1 MSIIS
6 KLHQCPNTLRAEF
19 EKKQADLMAS
29 YGLTE
34 SEIANPYNPVRA
46 MYFAEKDA
54 VKGIVEIVTPLH
66 EKHALGM
73 RLITTA
79 THQYFMEQVL

>member
-46 MYFAEKDA
+46 MHFAEMDA
-54 VKGIVEIVTPLH
+54 LEAEFTMNMLQYADTN
-66 EKHALGM
+66 AL
-73 RLITTA
+73 RII
-79 THQYFMEQVL
+79 

>member
-46 MYFAEKDA
+46 MYFAEMDA
-54 VKGIVEIVTPLH
+54 LEAEFTMNMLQYADTN
-66 EKHALGM
+66 AL
-73 RLITTA
+73 RII
-79 THQYFMEQVL
+79 